1 MRNFAIVTD
10 SSCDLPREIA
20 EQFEIS
26 VAQLDVTTGDGR
38 TMPDEALDRGEFYA
52 YLRKGGSASTA
63 SVSIGKFT
71 DLFTDLLQKGNDIL
85 YIGFSSGLS
94 ATCKAGQTAAEDLRG
109 QFPERKILV
118 VDTLAASLGQG
129 MLVYLAA
136 NKREEGA
143 IIEETAQWLEDHK
156 LNLCHWFTVEDLFF
170 LKRGGRISAATAVL
184 GSMLSIKPIMHV
196 DNDGHL
202 INVGKARGRRGAI
215 AELCDRMEKSAVNPG
230 EQTIFISHGDCKE
243 DAETLASMI
252 REKIGVKD
260 VIIGCVGPV
269 IGAHSGPG
277 TLALFYLGSER

>member
-143 IIEETAQWLEDHK
+143 TIEETAQWLEDHK

-196 DNDGHL
+196 DNQADHACG
-202 INVGKARGRRGAI
+202 
-215 AELCDRMEKSAVNPG
+215 
-230 EQTIFISHGDCKE
+230 
-243 DAETLASMI
+243 
-252 REKIGVKD
+252 
-260 VIIGCVGPV
+260 
-269 IGAHSGPG
+269 
-277 TLALFYLGSER
+277 